1 MRLGDGMEISST
13 QSPSRISSPNLTDV
27 IKNILIPAVDS
38 VGWNKNILT
47 SVRLGDQREHFF
59 LYLEGT
65 NKNINFFKTPDLIP
79 ATRTKEIDP
88 DPLENFFYPD
98 PITDPEP

>member
-1 MRLGDGMEISST
+1 MEISST

-47 SVRLGDQREHFF
+47 SVRLGDQREHFY

-65 NKNINFFKTPDLIP
+65 NKNINFIGLQPMKFML
-79 ATRTKEIDP
+79 
-88 DPLENFFYPD
+88 PLVARRIIHPVS
-98 PITDPEP
+98 IHQ

>member
-1 MRLGDGMEISST
+1 MSALVGTCDEMRLGDGMEISST

-47 SVRLGDQREHFF
+47 SVRLGDQREHFY

-65 NKNINFFKTPDLIP
+65 NKNINFFKTLS
-79 ATRTKEIDP
+79 
-88 DPLENFFYPD
+88 
-98 PITDPEP
+98 

>member
-1 MRLGDGMEISST
+1 MEISST

-47 SVRLGDQREHFF
+47 SVRLGDQREHFY

-65 NKNINFFKTPDLIP
+65 NKNINFFKTRSLMNLY
-79 ATRTKEIDP
+79 ES
-88 DPLENFFYPD
+88 LEKNVEVVWKNEGHTSSAQLP
-98 PITDPEP
+98 